1 MTDKDI
7 FEQSLK
13 ALQRHIEEDYELSS
27 NTYIVALSRKG
38 PRLLEC
44 LFGDRLS
51 QYHVVTEYAL
61 PFLFKQL
68 AEHQEK
74 QYKIMIVDDAIY
86 FGSTLGG
93 VYHEILAYKE
103 MYNIDLQVNAY
114 TAIKSENAPTISGLN
129 IICDYTVS
137 SGYSHFFAKNVMAVI
152 RGLHT
157 SMEVDFPRICYSM
170 ATKVDIDKL
179 YDLLQ
184 DYYPQ
189 KVYKVVNKENAS
201 VNILLKPVQGSFFN
215 KIRIYVDGS
224 NIHVVTMT
232 PRVVI
237 DGEEILEQLFV
248 YANEPFPVFWNQ
260 LIKYNLEAIKKY
272 RPDVSRSVKK
282 VLVALADYI
291 YSFNTFL
298 GERGVLEDLFVT
310 QFGGMIKSSIRHEDV
325 GYLLGTKTLCE
336 GFCGILNDFLLTK
349 KNSILEYRIN
359 LIKFSEKEV
368 YESLNFPE
376 KEERETLSLHN
387 MHMIRNSR
395 SQTQAL
401 SAIFFNQTL
410 LIERWSRKKD
420 LCNYDR
426 LHFGYTFQSISN
438 ILTQYARYEQ
448 TSEDLIRMHA
458 WIDKRIDHGCIVPQY
473 IIDGSRGVWT
483 RVFRPGENE
492 DVVLSHLARWVLSV
506 YKYINENLGQQ
517 VDKVFFYSVLS
528 YVVFK
533 VKSLSKELDIAL
545 RVVKRGNRYDLM
557 FSDESDIMTDVLD
570 YLEKMYVLTDKAGFY
585 VISSF
590 LQDNDIKE
598 YSTLSKEILSEQQIA
613 LDEIIQEV
621 NNSQVPLGLSFLVFN
636 YLFRDILNTS
646 DFSRIIHRCSEM
658 VLNVLQELE
667 PHITQKEKDVS
678 VSSEVMHKMTL
689 EFSGLYTYLMLFQY
703 MYGTYLPASE
713 TEKEKV
719 LLNLEKDAYRLNIAI
734 TVIQHVYNIKD
745 LSRISYNIKNGQSYY
760 ESLDAEKVRKIV
772 EGMIDKG
779 NMEEAYKDRS
789 LLFAI
794 RSLIINHVLN
804 DYRKY

>member
-13 ALQRHIEEDYELSS
+13 ALQRHIEEDYESGS
-27 NTYIVALSRKG
+27 DTYIVALSRKG

-103 MYNIDLQVNAY
+103 MYKIDLQISAY

-170 ATKVDIDKL
+170 ANKVDIDKL

-184 DYYPQ
+184 TYYPQ
-189 KVYKVVNKENAS
+189 RVYKVINKENAS
-201 VNILLKPVQGSFFN
+201 INILLSPIQGSFFN
-215 KIRIYVDGS
+215 KIRLFVDGS
-224 NIHVVTMT
+224 NIHVITMT
-232 PRVVI
+232 PRVI
-237 DGEEILEQLFV
+237 LDGEDILEQLFV
-248 YANEPFPVFWNQ
+248 YAKEPLPVFWNR
-260 LIKYNLEAIKKY
+260 LIKGNLEGYNKF
-272 RPDVSRSVKK
+272 RSDVCRSVKK

-291 YSFNTFL
+291 YSFNSFL
-298 GERGVLEDLFVT
+298 GERGVIEDLLVA
-310 QFGGMIKSSIRHEDV
+310 QYGVIKSSIRLEDV
-325 GYLLGTKTLCE
+325 GYLLGNNHLCE
-336 GFCGILNDFLLTK
+336 SFCEILNNYLHTRISNL
-349 KNSILEYRIN
+349 LEYRIN
-359 LIKFSEKEV
+359 LIKFSEKEI

-387 MHMIRNSR
+387 MHMIRNSK
-395 SQTQAL
+395 SLTQAL

-410 LIERWSRKKD
+410 LIERWSRKKE

-426 LHFGYTFQSISN
+426 LHFGYTFQSISK
-438 ILTQYARYEQ
+438 LLKQYARYEQ
-448 TSEDLIRMHA
+448 SFEDLIRMHA

-473 IIDGSRGVWT
+473 IIDGSMGVWT

-492 DVVLSHLARWVLSV
+492 DIVLSHLARWVLSV
-506 YKYINENLGQQ
+506 FKYIKENLGQQ
-517 VDKVFFYSVLS
+517 VDRIFFYNVLS

-533 VKSLSKELDIAL
+533 VKSLSKELDLAL

-557 FSDESDIMTDVLD
+557 FSDESDVMTDVLD
-570 YLEKMYVLTDKAGFY
+570 YLEKMYVLTDKEGSY
-585 VISSF
+585 VISNF
-590 LQDNDIKE
+590 LQDVDIKE
-598 YSTLSKEILSEQQIA
+598 HSTLSKEILSEQQVA

-621 NNSQVPLGLSFLVFN
+621 KNSHVPLGLSFLVFN

-658 VLNVLQELE
+658 VLSILEELE
-667 PHITQKEKDVS
+667 PHIIQKDKDVA
-678 VSSEVMHKMTL
+678 VTSETMHKMTL
-689 EFSGLYTYLMLFQY
+689 EFSGLYTYLMHIRY
-703 MYGTYLPASE
+703 MYGAYLPASE
-713 TEKEKV
+713 SEKDKV

-734 TVIQHVYNIKD
+734 TVIQYVYNIKD
-745 LSRISYNIKNGQSYY
+745 LSKISYNIKNGQGYY
-760 ESLDAEKVRKIV
+760 DSLGAEKIRKIV
-772 EGMIDKG
+772 EGMIEKD

-794 RSLIINHVLN
+794 RGLINNYVLN
-804 DYRKY
+804 D